1 MLLQEKQTQGQQ
13 SKDVKGGTKGEPK
26 PVQQSRDKDQAHKA
40 APANT
45 PQKHDVKL
53 KAGITSAAVAEDAMA
68 DVTRVVPADEPAQLS
83 PNDELKF
90 IGKRITRIDGPMKTT
105 GRARYT
111 ADIYLPGMLYGAMIT
126 STVPHAR
133 IRSIDLTKAKAYP
146 GVKGVYIL
154 QHLSDMAE
162 VKDKSKEM
170 PSKYPIVRFAG
181 QAIGGVAATSQAAA
195 NEAVRLVAIEYE
207 ELPFVTSVEDA
218 RRPDAPAV
226 YPAPAAMGETAGGGG
241 GDEEVPQK
249 GNVRGP
255 AVGPRGGRGSVD
267 KGFAEAEETVE
278 GDYRTQVQTHCSLE
292 THGVVADWKPEMLT
306 VYASTQGTP
315 SVRDEFA
322 EVFNI
327 PKSRVR
333 VITEY
338 MGGGF
343 GAKFGAGN
351 FGVVAA
357 ALSKQI
363 GAPVKLMLTRK
374 QEQLSSGNRPDARM
388 HLKIGAKKDGTL
400 TAMQLVSYGTAGVGT
415 GAGSAG
421 PTQNMYKCPN
431 VHTEEYDVFTNAGPA
446 AAMRAPGHPQGCFA
460 LEQAIDEL
468 AEKLGIDALELRDK
482 NDEHPARREER
493 RIGAQ
498 MAGWSQ
504 RHKAGADS
512 GPVKRGLGMAQSV
525 WYRIGDTNSNAEV
538 RITRDGSVE
547 FMSSVQD
554 IGGGIRTVLA
564 QVVAEELGLRP
575 SDITMKIGDTTYPQG
590 PNSGGS
596 QTTNSITPAAR
607 NAAYKAK
614 RLFLEDVA
622 PALNLSADDLVMSD
636 GKVFAKDN
644 PSNSLSFKQAAG
656 RMKTDEISAH
666 AKRPDDYKEAG
677 GRGRFITYGGVQF
690 AQVAVDTETGIVRVE
705 KVWAI
710 HDCGRP
716 MNPLLLESQ
725 INGGVLQGISY
736 ALYEDRVIDRNY
748 GYVLNPNLEQYKI
761 IGSRE
766 TPEIKVHVI
775 ENILGLS
782 STDAGGIGEPAK
794 VPTAAAVANAVYNAI
809 GVRVRQIPIRPA
821 VVLTALGKVKGM
833 NA

>member
-1 MLLQEKQTQGQQ
+1 MLQEKSQQTKDAG
-13 SKDVKGGTKGEPK
+13 SKNEPK
-26 PVQQSRDKDQAHKA
+26 PAQQSHEKDQANKA
-40 APANT
+40 TPAHAA
-45 PQKHDVKL
+45 QKHDVKL
-53 KAGITSAAVAEDAMA
+53 RAGIASAVVPEDGMA
-68 DVTRVVPADEPAQLS
+68 DVTRVVPEDEPAQLS
-83 PNDELKF
+83 PNEDLKF

-111 ADIYLPGMLYGAMIT
+111 ADVYLPGMLYGAMIT
-126 STVPHAR
+126 STVPHGR
-133 IRSIDLTKAKAYP
+133 IRSIDLSKAQAYP

-162 VKDKSKEM
+162 VRDKTKEL

-181 QAIGGVAATSQAAA
+181 QPIGGVAATSQDAAY
-195 NEAVRLVAIEYE
+195 EAAKLVAIEYE
-207 ELPFVTSVEDA
+207 QLPFVTSVEDA
-218 RRPDAPAV
+218 RRPDAPTV
-226 YPAPAAMGETAGGGG
+226 YPAPAAMGATAGGGG
-241 GDEEVPQK
+241 GGGDVAQI

-267 KGFAEAEETVE
+267 KGFAEADTMVE
-278 GDYRTQVQTHCSLE
+278 GDYKTQVQTHCSLE
-292 THGVVADWKPEMLT
+292 THGVVADWKPDMLT

-315 SVRDEFA
+315 TVRDELA
-322 EVFNI
+322 EVFSI

-351 FGVVAA
+351 FGVTAT
-357 ALSKQI
+357 ALSKQT
-363 GAPVKLMLTRK
+363 GAPVKMMLTRK

-388 HLKIGAKKDGTL
+388 HLKIGAKNDGML

-468 AEKLGIDALELRDK
+468 AEKLGIDPLELRDK

-493 RIGAQ
+493 RIGAKL
-498 MAGWSQ
+498 AGWSE
-504 RHKAGADS
+504 RRKPGADS
-512 GPVKRGLGMAQSV
+512 GPVKRGLGVAQSV

-575 SDITMKIGDTTYPQG
+575 GDITMKIGDTTYPQG
-590 PNSGGS
+590 PSSGGS

-614 RLFLEDVA
+614 HLFLEDVA
-622 PALNLSADDLVMSD
+622 PALNVKAEDLVLSD

-644 PSNSLSFKQAAG
+644 PSNSLTFKQAAG
-656 RMKTDEISAH
+656 RMKTEEISAR
-666 AKRPDDYKEAG
+666 AKRSDDYKEAG

-690 AQVAVDTETGIVRVE
+690 AQVAVDTETGVIKVE
-705 KVWAI
+705 KVWAV

-748 GYVLNPNLEQYKI
+748 GFVLNPNLEQYKI
-761 IGSRE
+761 LGSRE

-775 ENILGLS
+775 ENILGLT

-809 GVRVRQIPIRPA
+809 GVRVREIPMRPA
-821 VVLTALGKVKGM
+821 TVLAALGKVKGM
-833 NA
+833 TA

>member
-1 MLLQEKQTQGQQ
+1 MPVQEQTQKQQ
-13 SKDVKGGTKGEPK
+13 SNDVKAGTKGEPK
-26 PVQQSRDKDQAHKA
+26 AVEQSRAKQVAHHGTSQTA
-40 APANT
+40 
-45 PQKHDVKL
+45 QKRDVKL
-53 KAGITSAAVAEDAMA
+53 RAGIAAAAVPQDGIME
-68 DVTRVVPADEPAQLS
+68 VTRVVPSDEPLQL
-83 PNDELKF
+83 PANDELRL
-90 IGKRITRIDGPMKTT
+90 IGKRITRVDGPMKTT

-111 ADIYLPGMLYGAMIT
+111 ADVYLPGMLYGAMIT

-133 IRSIDLTKAKAYP
+133 IRAIDLSKAKAYP
-146 GVKGVYIL
+146 GVKGLYVLKHIND
-154 QHLSDMAE
+154 QAE

-181 QAIGGVAATSQAAA
+181 QPIGGIAATSQAAA
-195 NEAVRLVAIEYE
+195 YEAAKLVQIDYE
-207 ELPFVTSVEDA
+207 QLPFVTSVEDA

-226 YPAPAAMGETAGGGG
+226 YPAAAAMGETAGGGG
-241 GDEEVPQK
+241 GDEDVPQK

-255 AVGPRGGRGSVD
+255 AVGPRGGKGNLE
-267 KGFAEAEETVE
+267 KGFAEAEVTVE

-315 SVRDEFA
+315 TVRDELA
-322 EVFNI
+322 EVFGI

-333 VITEY
+333 VITEF

-351 FGVVAA
+351 FGVVAT
-357 ALSKQI
+357 ALSKQT
-363 GAPVKLMLTRK
+363 GAPVKMMLTRK
-374 QEQLSSGNRPDARM
+374 QEQLSSGNRPDSRV

-415 GAGSAG
+415 GAGAAG

-446 AAMRAPGHPQGCFA
+446 AAMRAPGHPQGAFA

-468 AEKLGIDALELRDK
+468 AEKLGLDPLAFRDK

-498 MAGWSQ
+498 LCGWSE
-504 RHKAGADS
+504 RHQPGADS
-512 GPVKRGLGMAQSV
+512 GPIKRGLGVAQSV
-525 WYRIGDTNSNAEV
+525 WYRIGDTNSHAEV
-538 RITRDGSVE
+538 RIGRDGSVE
-547 FMSSVQD
+547 FLSSVQD
-554 IGGGIRTVLA
+554 IGGGIRTILA
-564 QVVAEELGLRP
+564 QVVAEELGLQPR
-575 SDITMKIGDTTYPQG
+575 DITMKIGDTVFPQG
-590 PNSGGS
+590 PSSGGS

-607 NAAYKAK
+607 NAAHKAK
-614 RLFLEDVA
+614 QLFLDDIA
-622 PALNLSADDLVMSD
+622 PAFDVQAKDLVMSD
-636 GKVFAKDN
+636 GKVFAKN
-644 PSNSLSFKQAAG
+644 ASSKSLAFKQAAG
-656 RMKTDEISAH
+656 RMTSEEISAR
-666 AKRPDDYKEAG
+666 AQRADDYKESG
-677 GRGRFITYGGVQF
+677 GRSRFITYGGVHF
-690 AQVAVDTETGIVRVE
+690 AQVAVDTETGVIKVE
-705 KVWAI
+705 KVWAV

-716 MNPLLLESQ
+716 MNPLLLENQ

-761 IGSRE
+761 LGSRE

-782 STDAGGIGEPAK
+782 STDAGGIGEPSKIPA
-794 VPTAAAVANAVYNAI
+794 AAAVANAVYNAT
-809 GVRVRQIPIRPA
+809 GVRVRQLPMRPGT
-821 VVLTALGKVKGM
+821 VLAALGKVKGM
-833 NA
+833 TA

>member
-1 MLLQEKQTQGQQ
+1 MADEDQKRPQ
-13 SKDVKGGTKGEPK
+13 SKAP
-26 PVQQSRDKDQAHKA
+26 AHKA
-40 APANT
+40 AAPPTDN
-45 PQKHDVKL
+45 VKL
-53 KAGITSAAVAEDAMA
+53 QAGIVSAIAQADAMA
-68 DVTRVVPADEPAQLS
+68 EVSRVVPAGEPVQLA
-83 PNDELKF
+83 PNHELSV
-90 IGKRITRIDGPMKTT
+90 IGRRVARLDGPMKTT

-111 ADIYLPGMLYGAMIT
+111 ADVYLPGMLYGAMVS

-133 IRSIDLTKAKAYP
+133 IRSIDLSKARAYP

-154 QHLSDMAE
+154 QHISDRAE
-162 VKDKSKEM
+162 VRDKKKET
-170 PSKYPIVRFAG
+170 PSRYPIVRFAG
-181 QAIGGVAATSQAAA
+181 QPIGGVAATTQAAA
-195 NEAVRLVAIEYE
+195 YEAAKLVAIEYE
-207 ELPFVTSVEDA
+207 ALPFVTSVEDA

-226 YPAPAAMGETAGGGG
+226 YPAPAAMGATAGGGG
-241 GDEEVPQK
+241 GDEDVPQK

-255 AVGPRGGRGSVD
+255 AVGPDGKGRGSLER
-267 KGFAEAEETVE
+267 GFADAEVVVE
-278 GDYRTQVQTHCSLE
+278 GDYKTQVQTHCSLE

-306 VYASTQGTP
+306 VYASTQGTAT
-315 SVRDEFA
+315 VRDELA
-322 EVFNI
+322 EIFHI

-351 FGVVAA
+351 FGVVAT
-357 ALSKQI
+357 ALSKQT

-374 QEQLSSGNRPDARM
+374 EEQLSSGNRPDSRV

-415 GAGSAG
+415 GAGAAG
-421 PTQNMYKCPN
+421 PTQNMYKCAN
-431 VHTEEYDVFTNAGPA
+431 VRTEEYDVFTNAGPA

-468 AEKLGIDALELRDK
+468 AENLGVDPLELRDK

-498 MAGWSQ
+498 LCNWSG

-525 WYRIGDTNSNAEV
+525 WYRIGDTNSHAEV
-538 RITRDGSVE
+538 RIGRDGSVE

-564 QVVAEELGLRP
+564 QVVAEELGLAP
-575 SDITMKIGDTTYPQG
+575 ADITMKIGDTTFPQG
-590 PNSGGS
+590 PSSGGS

-607 NAAYKAK
+607 NAAFQAK
-614 RLFLEDVA
+614 QLFLEDIA
-622 PALNLSADDLVMSD
+622 PALNVHAEDLAMRE

-644 PSNSLSFKQAAG
+644 PANSLTFKQACG
-656 RMKTDEISAH
+656 RMNTEEVSAR
-666 AKRPDDYKEAG
+666 AKRPDDYKEPGAH
-677 GRGRFITYGGVQF
+677 GRFITYGGVHF
-690 AQVAVDTETGIVRVE
+690 AQVAVDTETGVVKVE

-748 GYVLNPNLEQYKI
+748 GYVLNPNLEQYKV

-766 TPEIKVHVI
+766 TPEIQIHVI
-775 ENILGLS
+775 QNILGLS
-782 STDAGGIGEPAK
+782 STDAGGIGEPSK
-794 VPTAAAVANAVYNAI
+794 VPAAAAVANAVYNAI
-809 GVRVRQIPIRPA
+809 GVRVRSLPMRPA
-821 VVLTALGKVKGM
+821 TVLAALGKVKGM
-833 NA
+833 SA

>member
-1 MLLQEKQTQGQQ
+1 MLLQEKPSQQ
-13 SKDVKGGTKGEPK
+13 SKGASAKGETK
-26 PVQQSRDKDQAHKA
+26 PAQSGNKDKDRAKNTTPPPA
-40 APANT
+40 A
-45 PQKHDVKL
+45 QKHDVKL
-53 KAGITSAAVAEDAMA
+53 RAGIASAVVAEDGIL
-68 DVTRVVPADEPAQLS
+68 DVTRVVPTDEPAQLS
-83 PNDELKF
+83 LNDELKF

-111 ADIYLPGMLYGAMIT
+111 ADVYLPGMLYGAMIT

-146 GVKGVYIL
+146 GVRGVYIL

-181 QAIGGVAATSQAAA
+181 QPIGGVAATSQAAA
-195 NEAVRLVAIEYE
+195 NEAVKLVEVEYE
-207 ELPFVTSVEDA
+207 QLPFVTSVEDA

-226 YPAPAAMGETAGGGG
+226 YPAPAAMGATAGGGG
-241 GDEEVPQK
+241 GGDDVPQK

-255 AVGPRGGRGSVD
+255 AVGRRGGPHGD
-267 KGFAEAEETVE
+267 IAKGFAEAETVVE
-278 GDYRTQVQTHCSLE
+278 GDYKTQVQTHCSLE
-292 THGVVADWKPEMLT
+292 THGVVADWKPDMLT

-315 SVRDEFA
+315 TVRDELA
-322 EVFNI
+322 EVFSI

-351 FGVVAA
+351 FGVVAT
-357 ALSKQI
+357 ALSKQT
-363 GAPVKLMLTRK
+363 GAPVKIMLTRK

-388 HLKIGAKKDGTL
+388 HLKIGAKNDGTL

-421 PTQNMYKCPN
+421 PTQNMYKCAN

-468 AEKLGIDALELRDK
+468 AEKLGIDPLELRDK

-498 MAGWSQ
+498 LADWSQ
-504 RHKAGADS
+504 RHKAGADA
-512 GPVKRGLGMAQSV
+512 GPIKRGLGVAQSV
-525 WYRIGDTNSNAEV
+525 WYRIGDTNSNAEI

-575 SDITMKIGDTTYPQG
+575 ADITMKIGDTTYPQG
-590 PNSGGS
+590 PSSGGS

-622 PALNLSADDLVMSD
+622 PALNVSAEDLAMSD

-644 PSNSLSFKQAAG
+644 PSNSLTFKQAAG
-656 RMKTDEISAH
+656 RMKTEEISAR
-666 AKRPDDYKEAG
+666 AKRSDDYKEAG

-690 AQVAVDTETGIVRVE
+690 VQVAVDTETGVIKVE

-748 GYVLNPNLEQYKI
+748 GFVLNPNLEQYKI
-761 IGSRE
+761 LGSRE
-766 TPEIKVHVI
+766 TPDIKVHVI
-775 ENILGLS
+775 ENILALS

-809 GVRVRQIPIRPA
+809 GVRVREIPMRPA
-821 VVLTALGKVKGM
+821 TVLAALGKVKGM
-833 NA
+833 TA

>member
-1 MLLQEKQTQGQQ
+1 MPVQEQTQKQQ
-13 SKDVKGGTKGEPK
+13 GKDVKGGTKGEPK
-26 PVQQSRDKDQAHKA
+26 PVQESRDKQKAHSAASAA
-40 APANT
+40 AP
-45 PQKHDVKL
+45 KHEVKL
-53 KAGITSAAVAEDAMA
+53 RAGIASAVVAEDGIAE
-68 DVTRVVPADEPAQLS
+68 VTRSVPADEPAQL
-83 PNDELKF
+83 PNNEELKL
-90 IGKRITRIDGPMKTT
+90 IGKRITRIDGPLKTT

-111 ADIYLPGMLYGAMIT
+111 ADVYLPGMLYGAMIT

-154 QHLSDMAE
+154 QHISDQAE
-162 VKDKSKEM
+162 VRDKSKEM

-181 QAIGGVAATSQAAA
+181 QPIGGVAATSQAAA
-195 NEAVRLVAIEYE
+195 NEAVKLVQIDYE
-207 ELPFVTSVEDA
+207 ALPFVTSVEDA

-226 YPAPAAMGETAGGGG
+226 YPASAAMGATAGGGG
-241 GDEEVPQK
+241 GEEEVPQK

-255 AVGPRGGRGSVD
+255 AVGPRGGRGNVQ
-267 KGFAEAEETVE
+267 KGFEESEVVVE

-292 THGVVADWKPEMLT
+292 THGVVADWKPDVLT

-315 SVRDEFA
+315 TVRDELA
-322 EVFNI
+322 EVFGI

-333 VITEY
+333 VITEF

-351 FGVVAA
+351 FGVVAT
-357 ALSKQI
+357 ALSKQT
-363 GAPVKLMLTRK
+363 GAPVKMMLTRK
-374 QEQLSSGNRPDARM
+374 EEQLSSGNRPDSRV

-400 TAMQLVSYGTAGVGT
+400 NAMQLVSYGTAGVGT
-415 GAGSAG
+415 GAGTAG

-446 AAMRAPGHPQGCFA
+446 AAMRAPGHPQGAFA
-460 LEQAIDEL
+460 LEQAMDEI
-468 AEKLGIDALELRDK
+468 AEKLGIDPLEFRDK

-493 RIGAQ
+493 RIGAELC
-498 MAGWSQ
+498 GWSQ
-504 RHKAGADS
+504 RHKPGADS
-512 GPVKRGLGMAQSV
+512 GPIKRGLGMAQSV
-525 WYRIGDTNSNAEV
+525 WYRIGDTNSHAEV
-538 RITRDGSVE
+538 RIGRDGSVE

-564 QVVAEELGLRP
+564 QVVAEELGLQP
-575 SDITMKIGDTTYPQG
+575 TDITMKIGDTNFPQG
-590 PNSGGS
+590 PSSGGS

-614 RLFLEDVA
+614 LLFLEDIA
-622 PALNLSADDLVMSD
+622 PALNVSAEDLVMGN

-644 PSNSLSFKQAAG
+644 PSNALTFKQASG
-656 RMKTDEISAH
+656 RMKTDEVSAK
-666 AKRPDDYKEAG
+666 AKRPDDYKDPKG
-677 GRGRFITYGGVQF
+677 FRFITYGGVQF
-690 AQVAVDTETGIVRVE
+690 AQVAVDTETGVVRVE
-705 KVWAI
+705 KVWAV

-716 MNPLLLESQ
+716 MNPLLLENQ
-725 INGGVLQGISY
+725 INGGVLQGVSY

-761 IGSRE
+761 LGSRE

-782 STDAGGIGEPAK
+782 STDAGGIGEPSK
-794 VPTAAAVANAVYNAI
+794 IPTAAAVANAVYNAT
-809 GVRVRQIPIRPA
+809 GVRVRQLPMRPA
-821 VVLTALGKVKGM
+821 TVLAALGKVKGM
-833 NA
+833 TA

>member
-1 MLLQEKQTQGQQ
+1 
-13 SKDVKGGTKGEPK
+13 
-26 PVQQSRDKDQAHKA
+26 
-40 APANT
+40 
-45 PQKHDVKL
+45 
-53 KAGITSAAVAEDAMA
+53 
-68 DVTRVVPADEPAQLS
+68 
-83 PNDELKF
+83 
-90 IGKRITRIDGPMKTT
+90 
-105 GRARYT
+105 
-111 ADIYLPGMLYGAMIT
+111 
-126 STVPHAR
+126 
-133 IRSIDLTKAKAYP
+133 
-146 GVKGVYIL
+146 
-154 QHLSDMAE
+154 
-162 VKDKSKEM
+162 
-170 PSKYPIVRFAG
+170 
-181 QAIGGVAATSQAAA
+181 
-195 NEAVRLVAIEYE
+195 
-207 ELPFVTSVEDA
+207 
-218 RRPDAPAV
+218 
-226 YPAPAAMGETAGGGG
+226 
-241 GDEEVPQK
+241 
-249 GNVRGP
+249 VRGP
-255 AVGPRGGRGSVD
+255 AKGRRGGPRGD
-267 KGFAEAEETVE
+267 MEKGFAEAETVIE

-292 THGVVADWKPEMLT
+292 THGVVADWKPDMLT

-315 SVRDEFA
+315 TVRDELA
-322 EVFNI
+322 EVFSI

-351 FGVVAA
+351 FGVVAT

-363 GAPVKLMLTRK
+363 GAPVKMMLTRK

-388 HLKIGAKKDGTL
+388 HLKIGAKNDGTL

-421 PTQNMYKCPN
+421 PTQNMYKCAN

-468 AEKLGIDALELRDK
+468 AEKLSIDALELRDK

-498 MAGWSQ
+498 MAGWPQ

-512 GPVKRGLGMAQSV
+512 GPIKRGLGVAQSV
-525 WYRIGDTNSNAEV
+525 WYRIGDTNSNAEI

-575 SDITMKIGDTTYPQG
+575 ADVTMKIGDTTYPQG
-590 PNSGGS
+590 PSSGGS

-614 RLFLEDVA
+614 HLFLEDVA
-622 PALNLSADDLVMSD
+622 PALNVSAEDLVMRD

-644 PSNSLSFKQAAG
+644 PSNSLTFKQAAG
-656 RMKTDEISAH
+656 RMKTEEISAR
-666 AKRPDDYKEAG
+666 AKRSDDYKEAG

-690 AQVAVDTETGIVRVE
+690 AQVAVDTETGVIKVE

-748 GYVLNPNLEQYKI
+748 GFVLNPNLEQYKI
-761 IGSRE
+761 LGSRE

-775 ENILGLS
+775 ENILALS

-809 GVRVRQIPIRPA
+809 GVRVRELPMRPA
-821 VVLTALGKVKGM
+821 AVLSALGKVKGM
-833 NA
+833 TA